1 MIVLSNTVEQTVAPG
16 QPITFDTVVLHTGNG
31 ECHRANTG
39 SVKMRRQGYY
49 IVSFK
54 ANVSGTAPVSLV
66 VETGG
71 EPLPET
77 IMVTT
82 PAAVT
87 DLMNVSCET
96 VVGNCCCDY
105 DRITVVNTS
114 AADIT
119 VGANPTLFVRRVA

>member
-16 QPITFDTVVLHTGNG
+16 QPITFDTVVMHTGTG

-39 SVKMRRQGYY
+39 SVKMRCRGIYVVY
-49 IVSFK
+49 FK

-66 VETGG
+66 AETGG
-71 EPLPET
+71 VPLPET
-77 IMVTT
+77 TMVTT
-82 PAAVT
+82 PAADT
-87 DLMNVSCET
+87 DLMNVSCMT
-96 VVGNCCCDY
+96 SVNNCCCDY

-114 AADIT
+114 GADIT